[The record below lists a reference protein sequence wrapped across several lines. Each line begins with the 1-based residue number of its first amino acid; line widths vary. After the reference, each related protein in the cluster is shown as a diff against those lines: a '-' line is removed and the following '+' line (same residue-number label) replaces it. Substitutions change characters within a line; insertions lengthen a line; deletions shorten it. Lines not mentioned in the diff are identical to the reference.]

1 MRAAPFRERRFHGG
15 GRSIRCMKALRVAL
29 ALIPPIMLTFA
40 IPFVN
45 RVEPRLLG
53 LPFLLA
59 WIIVWMLI
67 GPAFY
72 WAIYRLERRA

>member
-1 MRAAPFRERRFHGG
+1 
-15 GRSIRCMKALRVAL
+15 
-29 ALIPPIMLTFA
+29 MLTFA

-72 WAIYRLERRA
+72 WAICRLERRA